1 MSQLLT
7 AENPIIIL
15 PSLALE
21 FGIPEA
27 AFLQQVHYW
36 LQKEKAHIHEGRRW
50 VYNSVKDWQAQLY
63 CFSEATINRAID
75 KLRKMGIVVVD
86 KLAKHKSNR
95 TNYYT
100 LDYSKLSTIAEFANQ
115 AVCQNHQI
123 ILQKP
128 SDQNDKTDSVI
139 LTEPVLSK
147 CTNGYTKTT
156 RENPKNTSKKKPP
169 EFLKNQNPEFT
180 APKIPIIGTAEPS
193 HPDPTDQE
201 LDQLPSSQKDLWR
214 QLRRARLDIAHDDPR
229 LIDWL
234 NHNMV
239 KAITQAV
246 LSAPLTHE
254 TIRSLWHTPEQ
265 LNLPSSNW
273 RTAA

>member
-36 LQKEKAHIHEGRRW
+36 LQKEKAHVHEGRRW
-50 VYNSVKDWQAQLY
+50 VYNTVKDWHAQLY
-63 CFSEATINRAID
+63 CFSEATVNRAIN
-75 KLRKMGIVVVD
+75 KLRKMGVVIVD
-86 KLAKHKSNR
+86 KLSKHKSNR

-100 LDYSKLSTIAEFANQ
+100 LDYSKLSKIAEFANQ
-115 AVCQNHQI
+115 AVCPNHQI

-128 SDQNDKTDSVI
+128 SDQNDKTDSVKM
-139 LTEPVLSK
+139 TETIQSG

-156 RENPKNTSKKKPP
+156 RDYPKTTSKNREKIFSKTQKP
-169 EFLKNQNPEFT
+169 ETVDEKD
-180 APKIPIIGTAEPS
+180 PIIGTAEPT

-201 LDQLPSSQKDLWR
+201 LEQLPPAQVTLWR
-214 QLRRARLDIAHDDPR
+214 QLRRAKLDIAHDDRR
-229 LIDWL
+229 LLDWL
-234 NHNMV
+234 NHGMV
-239 KAITQAV
+239 KAVTQAV